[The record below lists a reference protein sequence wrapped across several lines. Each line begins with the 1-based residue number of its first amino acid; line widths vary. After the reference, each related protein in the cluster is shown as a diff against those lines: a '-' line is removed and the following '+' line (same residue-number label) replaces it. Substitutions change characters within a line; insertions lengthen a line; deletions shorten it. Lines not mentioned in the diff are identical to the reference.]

1 MRLRRAQSK
10 EWRPPFGK
18 GAFCLHYNTSVEK
31 TNKQYER
38 CHAHIAYSRVM
49 LTLAKMLDLPQL
61 SRLKYL
67 LLL

>member
-18 GAFCLHYNTSVEK
+18 GAFCLQYNTSVEK

-38 CHAHIAYSRVM
+38 CLAHIAYSRVM

-61 SRLKYL
+61 SRLKYFL
-67 LLL
+67 LL